1 MTNELRLL
9 ILEDTPHDAE
19 LDIAVLEDAGYSCRW
34 DRVETRESFLECL
47 DRLDFDI
54 ILCDFS
60 LPVFDGLTALEL
72 FTERQIDV
80 PFIFV
85 SGTLGEDVAIEC
97 LKAGATDYVIKPH
110 LSRLGPVV
118 TRALR
123 EKNEQRKRRQ
133 AEAAI
138 HESEERYR
146 KIFEDAPIGIIN
158 FDAKLN
164 ILKANKAFCEL
175 LGYTEEEILNLSF
188 VEITHLKDLQEEVE
202 LDEQVFRGVIPNYQI
217 EKRFIKKSQEPI
229 WTNLTATVIRDK
241 HGNALHGLGMIR
253 DITERMQVEQAL
265 RESEERLQAILDNS
279 PALIYTQDTNCRF
292 TFVNRQF
299 ETLFQVDKD
308 QIKTRTAHDLF
319 PKEIADSLM
328 FYCVEVLEDK
338 APKEF
343 EETIPHADG
352 PHTYVSIRFP
362 LYDSAHAFSGLCSIS
377 TDVTESRQLEEQ
389 LRQAQKMEAI
399 GRLAGGVAHDFN
411 NLLTAIIG
419 YSQIVLGSLAP
430 TDSLR
435 KEVEEIL
442 KAGKRAS
449 SLTSQLLAFS
459 RRQVL
464 QPVVLDLNL
473 IVGNTVKMLRRLIG
487 EDIHLV
493 TMLSPELGRVK
504 IDPGQIE
511 QVIMNLAVNARD
523 AMPRGGKLTVETIN
537 TTLDDSYAREHISI
551 KPGPYVMITVSDT
564 GVGMNA
570 ETQSH
575 IFEPFFTT
583 KGHGL
588 GTGLGLSMVYGIV
601 KQSGGCILVYS
612 EMGEGTTF
620 KIYLPRVEEAEDAV
634 LQRDESDYLP
644 GGTETILLVEDEQAV
659 RDLSARILRELGY
672 TVIEAGNGEEAMLI
686 SDERANGDIHLLLT
700 DVVMPQMSGRLLTDM
715 IKAARPGIKT
725 LFSSGYTDNALV
737 HHGAL
742 EPGTAFLQKP
752 FSPSALARKVREV
765 LDKK

>member
-19 LDIAVLEDAGYSCRW
+19 LDVAVLEEAGYSCRW

-47 DRLDFDI
+47 DRPDFDI

-72 FTERQIDV
+72 FTKRRLDI

-123 EKNEQRKRRQ
+123 EKSEQKKRRQ

-138 HESEERYR
+138 QESEERYR

-158 FDAKLN
+158 FDAKFN
-164 ILKANKAFCEL
+164 IIKANKAFCDM
-175 LGYTEEEILNLSF
+175 LGYFEEEIVKLSF
-188 VEITHLKDLQEEVE
+188 IEVTHLKDLQEELE
-202 LDEQVFRGVIPNYQI
+202 LGEQVFKGMLPSYQI
-217 EKRFIKKSQEPI
+217 EKRFIKKNQEPI
-229 WTNLTATVIRDK
+229 WANLMATVIRDNQ
-241 HGNALHGLGMIR
+241 GNALHGLGMIR
-253 DITERMQVEQAL
+253 DITERRQAELAL
-265 RESEERLQAILDNS
+265 RESEERLKAILDNS
-279 PALIYTQDTNCRF
+279 PALIYTQDTGCRF
-292 TFVNRQF
+292 TFVNRRF

-308 QIKTRTAHDLF
+308 RIKTKTAYDLF
-319 PKEIADSLM
+319 PREVADSLM
-328 FYCVEVLEDK
+328 SYCQGVLEDMS
-338 APKEF
+338 PKEI
-343 EETIPHADG
+343 EETLPHPDG
-352 PHTYVSIRFP
+352 PHTYISIRFP
-362 LYDSAHAFSGLCSIS
+362 LYDATHTLSGLCSIS
-377 TDVTESRQLEEQ
+377 TDVTESKLLEEQ
-389 LRQAQKMEAI
+389 LRQAQKMEAV

-419 YSQIVLGSLAP
+419 YSQIVLGSLAA

-473 IVGNTVKMLRRLIG
+473 IVSNTVKMLRRLIG

-493 TMLSPELGRVK
+493 TMLSPALGRVK

-511 QVIMNLAVNARD
+511 QVLMNLAVNARD
-523 AMPRGGKLTVETIN
+523 AMPRGGRLTVETSN
-537 TTLDDSYAREHISI
+537 TVLDDAYAREHI
-551 KPGPYVMITVSDT
+551 KPGTYVMIVVSDT
-564 GVGMNA
+564 GVGMDD

-583 KGHGL
+583 KGQGM
-588 GTGLGLSMVYGIV
+588 GTGLGLSMVYGII
-601 KQSGGCILVYS
+601 KQSGGFITVNS
-612 EMGEGTTF
+612 EVGKGTAF
-620 KIYLPRVEEAEDAV
+620 KIYLPRVEEAAASA
-634 LQRDESDYLP
+634 LQRDDSDYLP
-644 GGTETILLVEDEQAV
+644 RGAETILLVEDEQAV
-659 RDLSARILRELGY
+659 RDLAARILRELGY
-672 TVIEAGNGEEAMLI
+672 TIIEASNGEEALLI
-686 SDERANGDIHLLLT
+686 SAQRATGDIHLLLT
-700 DVVMPQMSGRLLTDM
+700 DVVMPQMSGKLLTDM
-715 IKAARPGIKT
+715 IKAERPGIKV

-752 FSPSALARKVREV
+752 FSPSTLARKVREV

>member
-19 LDIAVLEDAGYSCRW
+19 LDVAVLEDEGYSCRW
-34 DRVETRESFLECL
+34 DRVETRESFLERL
-47 DRLDFDI
+47 DRPDFDI

-60 LPVFDGLTALEL
+60 LPVFDGMTALEL
-72 FTERQIDV
+72 FTKRRLDI

-123 EKNEQRKRRQ
+123 EKNEQRKRHQ

-138 HESEERYR
+138 QESEERYR

-158 FDAKLN
+158 FDAKFN
-164 ILKANKAFCEL
+164 ILKANKAFCDL
-175 LGYTEEEILNLSF
+175 LGYAEEEIVKLSF
-188 VEITHLKDLQEEVE
+188 IEVTHLKDLQKE
-202 LDEQVFRGVIPNYQI
+202 LELGEQVFKGVLPSYQI
-217 EKRFIKKSQEPI
+217 EKRFIKKDQEPI
-229 WTNLTATVIRDK
+229 WTNLMATVIRDK
-241 HGNALHGLGMIR
+241 QGKALHGLGMIR
-253 DITERMQVEQAL
+253 DITERKQAELAL
-265 RESEERLQAILDNS
+265 RESEERLKAILDNS

-292 TFVNRQF
+292 TFVNRRF
-299 ETLFQVDKD
+299 ETLFQVDEN
-308 QIKTRTAHDLF
+308 QIKTRTAYDLF
-319 PKEIADSLM
+319 PREVADNLM
-328 FYCVEVLEDK
+328 SYCREVLDDR

-343 EETIPHADG
+343 EETLPHPDG
-352 PHTYVSIRFP
+352 PHTYVSTRFP
-362 LYDSAHAFSGLCSIS
+362 LYDATHALSGLCSIS
-377 TDVTESRQLEEQ
+377 TDVTESKLLEEQ
-389 LRQAQKMEAI
+389 LRQAQKMEAV

-419 YSQIVLGSLAP
+419 YSQIVLGSLTT

-473 IVGNTVKMLRRLIG
+473 IVGNTAKMLRRLIG

-493 TMLSPELGRVK
+493 TTLSPALGRVK

-523 AMPRGGKLTVETIN
+523 AMPRGGRLTVETSN
-537 TTLDDSYAREHISI
+537 TTLDDAYSREHISI
-551 KPGPYVMITVSDT
+551 KPGPYVMIAVSDT
-564 GVGMNA
+564 GMGMDN

-583 KGHGL
+583 KGQGV

-601 KQSGGCILVYS
+601 KQSGGFITVTS
-612 EMGEGTTF
+612 EVEEGTTF
-620 KIYLPRVEEAEDAV
+620 KIYLPRVEEAADSA
-634 LQRDESDYLP
+634 LQRDDSEYLP
-644 GGTETILLVEDEQAV
+644 RGAETILLVEDEQAV
-659 RDLSARILRELGY
+659 RGLAARILRELGY
-672 TVIEAGNGEEAMLI
+672 TIIEASNGEEAMLI
-686 SDERANGDIHLLLT
+686 SAQRATGDIHLLLT

-715 IKAARPGIKT
+715 IRTARPEIRI
-725 LFSSGYTDNALV
+725 LYSSGYTDNALV

-752 FSPSALARKVREV
+752 FSPSTLARKVREV
-765 LDKK
+765 LDKQ